1 MITASAL
8 NALKGIRHGFFTR
21 RGGVSQGLY
30 ESLNCGYGAGD
41 PDDNVTANRDRAMA
55 MMDQPGDTLI
65 TARQVHSAK
74 VRVVEAPWS
83 HDVAPEVDGL
93 VTRIP
98 GIALGILTAD
108 CMPILLADTRAGVI
122 GAAHAGWR
130 GAKTGIVEE
139 TVSAMVGLGA
149 REKRIVAVMG
159 PCIRQGSYEV
169 GPEFR
174 DAFLAD
180 SAANESFFAPARREK
195 HFLFDLPTYVFRR
208 LDAIG
213 LKQIQMLQI
222 DNCRETDRFFSYRRA
237 TLRGEA
243 ACGRNLSAIIL
254 GD

>member
-30 ESLNCGYGAGD
+30 DSLNCGYGSGD
-41 PDDNVTANRDRAMA
+41 SADNVTANRGRAMA
-55 MMDQPGDTLI
+55 MMDQPGEALI

-74 VRVVEAPWS
+74 AVVVEKPWPR
-83 HDVAPEVDGL
+83 DAAPEADGL
-93 VTRIP
+93 VTQVP

-108 CMPILLADTRAGVI
+108 CMPILFADPRAGVI

-130 GAKTGIVEE
+130 GAKAGIAESTVATME
-139 TVSAMVGLGA
+139 TLGA
-149 REKRIVAVMG
+149 KAKRIVAIMG

-174 DAFLAD
+174 AAFLAD
-180 SAANESFFAPARREK
+180 SPANESFFAPSRRDG
-195 HFLFDLPTYVFRR
+195 HFLFDLPTYVYRR

-213 LKQIQMLQI
+213 LKQVQMLQI
-222 DNCRETDRFFSYRRA
+222 DSCRETDRFFSHRRA
-237 TLRGEA
+237 TLKGEA
-243 ACGRNLSAIIL
+243 TCGRNVSAIIL